1 MRPKVLA
8 SFAVDDRSA
17 GCAGVALV
25 GRDQFQG
32 MAEQLDMLVVDRGDA
47 GYERADQAHRIVA
60 AADAGLEHR
69 EIALLFLKI
78 KTGQREHGSERA
90 EFFAFALQHLAHSP
104 PDPPNHPPQLTA

>member
-8 SFAVDDRSA
+8 TFAVDDRSA

-60 AADAGLEHR
+60 AADAGLDHR

-78 KTGQREHGSERA
+78 KTGQPEHSFEGA
-90 EFFAFALQHLAHSP
+90 EFFAFALRTLPHTRP
-104 PDPPNHPPQLTA
+104 TPPNHPH